1 MRVVSGAAYTL
12 FAMSSLFDDD
22 FLADL
27 ARAGGEPPPEEPEI
41 PEEAPGDP
49 TVPAGQAPEQVPHDL
64 FEGWDLAPSAG
75 PGPAAGFGERAGRAG
90 ADAYGEE
97 PYGEPEAYYRN
108 GAPRPAVDPA
118 ALLEGMNEQQRAAVV
133 HAGSP
138 LLIVAGA
145 GSGKTRV
152 LTHRIAHLLGARRA
166 HPGEILAITFTN
178 KAAGEMKERV
188 TDLVGQ
194 RANAMWVSTF
204 HSACVR
210 ILRRESKKLGFTS
223 SFSIY
228 DAADSKRLM
237 ALVCHDLD
245 LDPKRFPPKSFSA
258 KISNLKNELIDEET
272 YAAQVGGD
280 GAGSGGGF
288 EKTLAEAY
296 TMYQAR
302 LREAN
307 ALDFDDIIMTT
318 VHLLQAFPDVSEHYR
333 RRFRHV
339 LVDEYQDT
347 NHAQYTLVRE
357 LVGPAE
363 SAAEL
368 CVVGDADQSIYA
380 FRGATIRNILQFEE
394 DYPNATT
401 ILLEQNYRSTQT
413 ILSAAN
419 AVIERNENRRPKNLW
434 TDAGAGATITGYVA
448 DTEHDEAQFVA
459 DEIDRLTDAGDARA
473 GDVAVF
479 YRTNAQSR
487 VFEEVFIRVGLPYKV
502 VGGVRFYERKEVRDI
517 LAYLRVLANPED
529 TVPLRRILN
538 VPKRGIGER
547 AKAMIDALAQ
557 RERIS
562 FAQALRRVDEAYGMA
577 ARSVNAVKRLN
588 VLLEDLRTIV
598 ESGVGPVTV
607 LEAVLERT
615 GYLAELQASTDPQDE
630 TRVENLQELAAVA
643 LEFEQE
649 RGVTP
654 GEPVDAGARPA
665 AGYAG
670 AGETAAPAAVA
681 EGVVARGVEAG
692 AGANFGA
699 AGGPDESDTA
709 VRPVAA
715 QAAAVGAEDA
725 AAAGAG
731 ATTGT
736 LADFLDKVALVADS
750 DQIPDEDAEG
760 TGVITL
766 MTLHTAKGLE
776 FPVVFL
782 TGLEDGVFPHMRAL
796 GQVNELEEE
805 RRLAYVG
812 ITRARERLYLTR
824 STMRSAWGQPAYNP
838 LSRFLDEIPDQ
849 FLTWKRTGPAMPS
862 ASMSSVASSLSS
874 SLSASA
880 RSGGG
885 RGTSNAFPTRRV
897 KDRPVVS
904 LAVGDRVTH
913 DSFGLGTVVGV
924 KGSGD
929 AAEATIDFGEEK
941 PKRLLL
947 RYAPVEKL

>member
-1 MRVVSGAAYTL
+1 
-12 FAMSSLFDDD
+12 MSSLFDDS

-27 ARAGGEPPPEEPEI
+27 QHPDEEPPPPPEDRA
-41 PEEAPGDP
+41 PEE
-49 TVPAGQAPEQVPHDL
+49 VPDDL
-64 FEGWDLAPSAG
+64 FEGA
-75 PGPAAGFGERAGRAG
+75 F
-90 ADAYGEE
+90 DAL
-97 PYGEPEAYYRN
+97 PPRDAYYRD
-108 GAPRPAVDPA
+108 GAPRPVVDAA
-118 ALLEGMNEQQRAAVV
+118 ALLDGLNEQQRAAVV

-152 LTHRIAHLLGARRA
+152 LTHRIAHLLATRGV
-166 HPGEILAITFTN
+166 HPGQILAITFTN

-188 TDLVGQ
+188 EQLVGP
-194 RANAMWVSTF
+194 RAHAMWVSTF

-237 ALVCHDLD
+237 SLVCRDLD

-272 YAAQVGGD
+272 FAEQAAGSTSQAG
-280 GAGSGGGF
+280 GSGGGF

-296 TMYQAR
+296 RMYQNR

-318 VHLLQAFPDVSEHYR
+318 VHLLQAFPDVAEHYR

-357 LVGPAE
+357 LVGPSGEGHAP
-363 SAAEL
+363 AEL

-394 DYPNATT
+394 DYPDATT
-401 ILLEQNYRSTQT
+401 ILLEQNYRSSQT

-434 TDAGAGATITGYVA
+434 TDAGAGAPITGYVA

-459 DEIDRLTDAGDARA
+459 DEIDRLTDEGEAKA

-487 VFEEVFIRVGLPYKV
+487 VFEEIFIRVGLPYKV
-502 VGGVRFYERKEVRDI
+502 VGGVRFYERKEVRDV

-529 TVPLRRILN
+529 SVPLRRILN

-547 AKAMIDALAQ
+547 AEAMIDALSL
-557 RERIS
+557 REKIT
-562 FAQALRRVDEAYGMA
+562 FPQALRRVDEAYGMA
-577 ARSVNAVKRLN
+577 ARSANAVRRFNTLMD
-588 VLLEDLRTIV
+588 ELRTVV
-598 ESGVGPVTV
+598 ESGVGPATV

-630 TRVENLQELAAVA
+630 TRIENLQELAAVA
-643 LEFEQE
+643 LEFEQD
-649 RGVTP
+649 R
-654 GEPVDAGARPA
+654 DADNP
-665 AGYAG
+665 
-670 AGETAAPAAVA
+670 
-681 EGVVARGVEAG
+681 
-692 AGANFGA
+692 
-699 AGGPDESDTA
+699 
-709 VRPVAA
+709 
-715 QAAAVGAEDA
+715 
-725 AAAGAG
+725 
-731 ATTGT
+731 GT
-736 LADFLDKVALVADS
+736 LAEFLEQVALVADS
-750 DQIPDEDAEG
+750 DQIPDEDEDG
-760 TGVITL
+760 SGVITL

-782 TGLEDGVFPHMRAL
+782 TGMEDGVFPHMRAL
-796 GQVNELEEE
+796 GQVKELEEE

-824 STMRSAWGQPAYNP
+824 SSLRSAWGQPSYNP
-838 LSRFLDEIPDQ
+838 PSRFLEEIPERHM
-849 FLTWKRTGPAMPS
+849 TWKRTGAKAAPAGPVS
-862 ASMSSVASSLSS
+862 GVASSLSA
-874 SLSASA
+874 SLSSSRA
-880 RSGGG
+880 RSGPPAFATG
-885 RGTSNAFPTRRV
+885 RTG
-897 KDRPVVS
+897 DRQVIS

-913 DSFGLGTVVGV
+913 DQFGLGTVMAVTGVGD
-924 KGSGD
+924 K
-929 AAEATIDFGEEK
+929 AQATIDFGDGR
-941 PKRLLL
+941 PKKLVL
-947 RYAPVEKL
+947 RYAPVEKLG

>member
-1 MRVVSGAAYTL
+1 
-12 FAMSSLFDDD
+12 MSSLFDDS

-27 ARAGGEPPPEEPEI
+27 RTPRGHEEEPPPPPE
-41 PEEAPGDP
+41 DDH
-49 TVPAGQAPEQVPHDL
+49 APEQLPDDL
-64 FEGWDLAPSAG
+64 FGGKFDVP
-75 PGPAAGFGERAGRAG
+75 PDR
-90 ADAYGEE
+90 D
-97 PYGEPEAYYRN
+97 AYYRD
-108 GAPRPAVDPA
+108 GAPRPAIDSA
-118 ALLEGMNEQQRAAVV
+118 ALLQGLNDNQRAAVV

-152 LTHRIAHLLGARRA
+152 LTHRIAHLLAERHV
-166 HPGEILAITFTN
+166 HPGQILAITFTN

-188 TDLVGQ
+188 EHLVGP
-194 RANAMWVSTF
+194 RANAMWVMTF

-237 ALVCHDLD
+237 ALVCRDLD

-258 KISNLKNELIDEET
+258 KISNLKNELIDEEDF
-272 YAAQVGGD
+272 AAQATD
-280 GAGSGGGF
+280 GF
-288 EKTLAEAY
+288 EKTLAQAY
-296 TMYQAR
+296 ALYQSR

-307 ALDFDDIIMTT
+307 ALDFDDLIMTT
-318 VHLLQAFPDVSEHYR
+318 VNLLRAFPDVAEHYR

-347 NHAQYTLVRE
+347 NHAQYALVRE
-357 LVGPAE
+357 LVGTGERSAE
-363 SAAEL
+363 EVGTPPGEHDLPPAEL

-419 AVIERNENRRPKNLW
+419 AVIERNESRRPKNLW
-434 TDAGAGATITGYVA
+434 TNAGAGARITGYVA

-459 DEIDRLTDAGDARA
+459 DEIDRLVDAGDAKA

-502 VGGVRFYERKEVRDI
+502 VGGVRFYERKEVRDV

-529 TVPLRRILN
+529 SVPLRRILN

-547 AKAMIDALAQ
+547 AEAMIDALAQ

-562 FAQALRRVDEAYGMA
+562 FPQALKRVDEAYGMA
-577 ARSVNAVKRLN
+577 ARSTNAVKRFNTLM
-588 VLLEDLRTIV
+588 EDLRTIV
-598 ESGVGPVTV
+598 ESGAGAATV

-630 TRVENLQELAAVA
+630 TRIENLQELAAVA

-649 RGVTP
+649 RGE
-654 GEPVDAGARPA
+654 G
-665 AGYAG
+665 
-670 AGETAAPAAVA
+670 AVA
-681 EGVVARGVEAG
+681 PG
-692 AGANFGA
+692 AGAPGA
-699 AGGPDESDTA
+699 
-709 VRPVAA
+709 
-715 QAAAVGAEDA
+715 
-725 AAAGAG
+725 
-731 ATTGT
+731 T
-736 LADFLDKVALVADS
+736 LADFLEQVALVADS
-750 DQIPDEDAEG
+750 DQIPDEDEEG
-760 TGVITL
+760 SGVITL

-782 TGLEDGVFPHMRAL
+782 TGMEDGVFPHMRAL
-796 GQVNELEEE
+796 GQTKELEEE

-824 STMRSAWGQPAYNP
+824 STMRSAWGQPSYNP
-838 LSRFLDEIPDQ
+838 PSRFLEEIPGTHVD
-849 FLTWKRTGPAMPS
+849 WKRTGATAPVSSGPAS
-862 ASMSSVASSLSS
+862 GIAASLSS
-874 SLSASA
+874 TRSRSSASGA
-880 RSGGG
+880 SGF
-885 RGTSNAFPTRRV
+885 ATRRTAE
-897 KDRPVVS
+897 KPVVALS
-904 LAVGDRVTH
+904 VGDRVTH
-913 DSFGLGTVVGV
+913 DQFGLGTVVAV
-924 KGSGD
+924 KGTGGN
-929 AAEATIDFGEEK
+929 AEATVDFGDAK